1 MKNKLFV
8 RRKTENYIEPVIND
22 GKWPEEIQ
30 SILKPGMMI
39 DPKSSCV
46 WTIKGGCPKNLIA
59 RKGDLIVRDGEDI
72 KGYENGQALL
82 KDYKVVHLFGKED
95 RSSFKYWFAHWC
107 AFNMTALNLGIWR
120 PRFLFHDWMKP
131 WLKLFWPYP
140 KVQTYHRTHAK
151 HHLQYGIKHGW
162 DKLDVSALITDWE
175 CSRFTKVAQPL
186 DARNTL
192 EKECSKEE
200 IKPYEE
206 AVRKLIEPKLNALG
220 L

>member
-22 GKWPEEIQ
+22 GEWPEEIQ

-82 KDYKVVHLFGKED
+82 KDYKNDNPNF
-95 RSSFKYWFAHWC
+95 SSDFRKAITY
-107 AFNMTALNLGIWR
+107 L
-120 PRFLFHDWMKP
+120 DMK
-131 WLKLFWPYP
+131 KLY
-140 KVQTYHRTHAK
+140 
-151 HHLQYGIKHGW
+151 
-162 DKLDVSALITDWE
+162 
-175 CSRFTKVAQPL
+175 
-186 DARNTL
+186 
-192 EKECSKEE
+192 
-200 IKPYEE
+200 
-206 AVRKLIEPKLNALG
+206 
-220 L
+220 